1 VFWRPVLALARDR
14 DDPKFLDELQAR
26 PLPQACTICKKTH
39 FLSAMLQ
46 KAKLNVD

>member
-26 PLPQACTICKKTH
+26 PLPQACTICKKNT
-39 FLSAMLQ
+39 FFVSDV
-46 KAKLNVD
+46 AKRQA